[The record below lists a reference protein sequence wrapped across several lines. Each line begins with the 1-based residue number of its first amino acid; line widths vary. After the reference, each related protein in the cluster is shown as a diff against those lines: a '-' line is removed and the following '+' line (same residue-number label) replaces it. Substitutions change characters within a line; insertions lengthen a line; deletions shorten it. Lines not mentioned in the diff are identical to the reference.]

1 LASTAADAALHPWF
15 FFSTKQ
21 ADVVPNA
28 EALVLLGQLG
38 LIVLVLGAGIDVDLP
53 TLELVGTRGFIVALV
68 GSALPISI
76 GMFLAW
82 LMGVG
87 DTKTIIAAGAVFGP
101 TSFGIA
107 VNILKDG
114 DVLKTY
120 VPSTSTYIACSL
132 VADVVT

>member
-1 LASTAADAALHPWF
+1 M
-15 FFSTKQ
+15 
-21 ADVVPNA
+21 
-28 EALVLLGQLG
+28 LGQLG
-38 LIVLVLGAGIDVDLP
+38 LIILVLGAGIDVDLP
-53 TLELVGTRGFIVALV
+53 TLELVGTRGFIVATV
-68 GSALPISI
+68 GSAFPISI

-120 VPSTSTYIACSL
+120 VTSTYIDCSL
-132 VADVVT
+132 LAGVVTLLVMITVEMLIVVSYCTHHPILVPLHPCS